1 MIAAATSSGK
11 VLLPYILQNMVHHTL
26 LLMCNFG
33 STAKPTCE
41 ERERESETAICIHI
55 IRTHTE
61 KINTQTYSARP
72 LTSNMQLTIDLK
84 RTGRQAT

>member
-41 ERERESETAICIHI
+41 ERER
-55 IRTHTE
+55 
-61 KINTQTYSARP
+61 K
-72 LTSNMQLTIDLK
+72 
-84 RTGRQAT
+84 